1 MRKTASRKPYGKVY
15 PDDADHPQFRLRS
28 DGNDSKQVEISE
40 TPLPMN
46 KPTQE
51 IAPGSEVTL
60 HLSLST
66 TSGLEALSTFGQE
79 PETFVMGDGTLA
91 EGLELA
97 LYGLK
102 PGDTQTLTL
111 TADQAF
117 GQWDKSRIQQ
127 LPHSNFPP
135 TQELEPGLVM
145 GFSLPDGGELA
156 GTILKVDENE
166 VTVDFN
172 HPLAGR
178 EVVFRVEILEVKGQR
193 EIHFEEQ

>member
-1 MRKTASRKPYGKVY
+1 
-15 PDDADHPQFRLRS
+15 
-28 DGNDSKQVEISE
+28 
-40 TPLPMN
+40 MN
-46 KPTQE
+46 KGTRE

-97 LYGLK
+97 LYGLR

-117 GQWDKSRIQQ
+117 GQWDQSRIQQ
-127 LPHSNFPP
+127 LPRSNFSPE
-135 TQELEPGLVM
+135 QELEPGLVM
-145 GFSLPDGGELA
+145 GFSSPDGGELA
-156 GTILKVDENE
+156 GTILNVDENE

-178 EVVFRVEILEVKGQR
+178 EVVFRVEVLEVKGHG
-193 EIHFEEQ
+193 EIRIEEQ

>member
-1 MRKTASRKPYGKVY
+1 M
-15 PDDADHPQFRLRS
+15 
-28 DGNDSKQVEISE
+28 SE
-40 TPLPMN
+40 QLL
-46 KPTQE
+46 E

-66 TSGLEALSTFGQE
+66 TDGFEALSTFGE
-79 PETFVMGDGTLA
+79 NPETFVMGDGTLS

-117 GQWDKSRIQQ
+117 GQWDRSNIHR
-127 LPHSNFPP
+127 LPRHDFVAEE
-135 TQELEPGLVM
+135 ELEPGQVI
-145 GFSLPDGGELA
+145 GFSSTEGEELA
-156 GTILKVDENE
+156 GTILEVDQQT
-166 VTVDFN
+166 VMVDFN

-178 EVVFRVEILEVKGQR
+178 EVIFQVEILEVKGR
-193 EIHFEEQ
+193 EMTTSKNN